1 MKESR
6 ITDSKQI
13 AYLNLHGVNFKRFI
27 REGNKKVF
35 IYEDSELVDKLI
47 SEFYNSDI
55 SKYMG
60 CYENIKTLIFRT

>member
-1 MKESR
+1 MEAK

-13 AYLNLHGVNFKRFI
+13 AYLNLKGVNFTRFV

-35 IYEDSELVDKLI
+35 IYADKELIDSLLA
-47 SEFYNSDI
+47 EFYNSDI

>member
-1 MKESR
+1 MTEAR

-13 AYLNLHGVNFKRFI
+13 AYLNLKGVNFSRFI

-35 IYEDSELVDKLI
+35 IYEDGNLVDKLI
-47 SEFYNSDI
+47 SDFYNSDI

>member
-1 MKESR
+1 MAEAR

-13 AYLNLHGVNFKRFI
+13 AYLNYKNINFTRFI

-35 IYEDSELVDKLI
+35 IYEDTELIDEMLKD
-47 SEFYNSDI
+47 FYNSEV

-60 CYENIKTLIFRT
+60 CYENIKTLLFRT

>member
-1 MKESR
+1 MEAKL
-6 ITDSKQI
+6 TDSKQI
-13 AYLNLHGVNFKRFI
+13 AYLNLKGVNFTRFI

-35 IYEDSELVDKLI
+35 VYADKELVDSLLA
-47 SEFYNSDI
+47 EFYNSDI

>member
-1 MKESR
+1 METR

-13 AYLNLHGVNFKRFI
+13 AYLNLRGVNFSRFI

-35 IYEDSELVDKLI
+35 VYEDKDLVDLLLA
-47 SEFYNSDI
+47 EFYNSDI